1 MFVHQFIPN
10 NIFIIMI
17 SLLHIFTMFG
27 LLLLPL
33 LKRPSKQAAK
43 PVIYKIDSDTADAH
57 YAINS
62 HGYLEEVQGNKV
74 HGNFI
79 D

>member
-1 MFVHQFIPN
+1 
-10 NIFIIMI
+10 MI
-17 SLLHIFTMFG
+17 TALHILTMFG

-33 LKRPSKQAAK
+33 LKRPVKQAAK
-43 PVIYKIDSDTADAH
+43 PLVYKIDQDTTDAH

-62 HGYLEEVQGNKV
+62 HGYLEEVSGNKV
-74 HGNFI
+74 PGNFI